1 MNKETREKILI
12 EIGGFNDVVT
22 DLRDAWNDANNTLDN
37 NVKIQSDVLT
47 DFLGIING
55 FEKEIIFSISF

>member
-1 MNKETREKILI
+1 MKKETREKILI

-37 NVKIQSDVLT
+37 NVKIIK
-47 DFLGIING
+47 DFQRLNSFKLVCYC
-55 FEKEIIFSISF
+55 FEKVL